1 MHLLILVPEVAFAEA
16 LAALLGATEQVAS
29 AEPVSTVAGLRSALA
44 TGAHDVLLLESD
56 AGPYDAVDLVRG
68 LTEEHPE
75 LGIVVLSGR
84 EDPDDAGRLLSAGAL
99 CWIRKSASAA
109 ELADALSLAARGQAS
124 VPPDMLAQVIRR
136 LAATGTVA
144 REAAE
149 LLSSLT
155 PRERDVL
162 EAMVEGLS
170 RREIAERLF
179 LSVNTVRT
187 HVQHVL
193 AKLHV
198 HTALEAVAVAI
209 QMDGG
214 AKLRSIGSGASSSM
228 GSSAS
233 TSTQSRTGTDGL
245 PRQRWT

>member
-1 MHLLILVPEVAFAEA
+1 MRLLLLVPEVAFAEA
-16 LAALLGATEQVAS
+16 LAALLGATEQVTA
-29 AEPVSTVAGLRSALA
+29 AQPVSTAAGLRSALA
-44 TGAHDVLLLESD
+44 TGSYDVLLLESD
-56 AGPYDAVDLVRG
+56 TAQYDAVDLVQA
-68 LTEEHPE
+68 LVEEHPD
-75 LGIVVLSGR
+75 LGIVVLSG
-84 EDPDDAGRLLSAGAL
+84 EEEPDAAAQLLSAGAL
-99 CWIRKSASAA
+99 CWIRKSASAT
-109 ELADALSLAARGQAS
+109 ELADALCLAARGQAS

-149 LLSSLT
+149 LLASLT

-214 AKLRSIGSGASSSM
+214 ARLRSVPTPARGG
-228 GSSAS
+228 
-233 TSTQSRTGTDGL
+233 TGTDGL
-245 PRQRWT
+245 PRQRWTPS

>member
-1 MHLLILVPEVAFAEA
+1 MRLLILVPEVAFAEA
-16 LAALLGATEQVAS
+16 LAALLGATAQVSVAD
-29 AEPVSTVAGLRSALA
+29 PVSSTSGLRSALA
-44 TGAHDVLLLESD
+44 TGSYDVLLLESD
-56 AGPYDAVDLVRG
+56 AGPYDAADLVRA
-68 LTEEHPE
+68 LVEEHPE

-84 EDPDDAGRLLSAGAL
+84 EEPEDAGRLLSAGAL

-109 ELADALSLAARGQAS
+109 ELADALTLAARGQAS
-124 VPPDMLAQVIRR
+124 VPPDMLAQVIRC

-149 LLSSLT
+149 LLASLT

-214 AKLRSIGSGASSSM
+214 SRLRSIGSTTT
-228 GSSAS
+228 
-233 TSTQSRTGTDGL
+233 TSVPTTANGL
-245 PRQRWT
+245 PRQRWTAS

>member
-1 MHLLILVPEVAFAEA
+1 MRLLILVPEVAFAEA
-16 LAALLGATEQVAS
+16 LAALLGATEQVS
-29 AEPVSTVAGLRSALA
+29 VAEPVNTVAGLRSALA
-44 TGAHDVLLLESD
+44 TGTYDVLLLESD
-56 AGPYDAVDLVRG
+56 AGPYNAVDLVHQ
-68 LTEEHPE
+68 LHEEHPA

-84 EDPDDAGRLLSAGAL
+84 EDPEDAGRLMAAGSL

-109 ELADALSLAARGQAS
+109 ELAAALALAARGQAS
-124 VPPDMLAQVIRR
+124 VPPDMLAQVIRT

-149 LLSSLT
+149 LLASLT

-170 RREIAERLF
+170 RREIAERLY

-214 AKLRSIGSGASSSM
+214 SRLRSV
-228 GSSAS
+228 
-233 TSTQSRTGTDGL
+233 GTTTTTTATTTNGL
-245 PRQRWT
+245 PRQRWTAS